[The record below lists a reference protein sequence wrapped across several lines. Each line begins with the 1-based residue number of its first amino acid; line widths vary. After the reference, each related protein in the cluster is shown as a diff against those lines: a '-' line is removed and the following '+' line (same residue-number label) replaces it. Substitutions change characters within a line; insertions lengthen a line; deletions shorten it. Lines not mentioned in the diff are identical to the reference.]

1 MKLNY
6 IKMGSGRPLLILHGL
21 FGSLDNWKSLGNKFA
36 EDFEVYLIDQRNH
49 GKSPHSDVMNYQAM
63 ASDLEEFVHDHFL
76 RGVFVLGHS
85 MGGKTVM
92 NFAQHCDL
100 VDKIV
105 IADIAPRA
113 YEPHHNNL
121 VRAMEKIDLSKVNER
136 TEVDDLLKSDI
147 PTPSIRQFLMKN
159 LYWKEKGKLDWKI
172 NLPVLKK
179 NMLTIAGEIEDQ
191 VVDTPTLFIRAES
204 SPYISE
210 TDYPAIKAQFPNS
223 EIVLMPKVGH
233 WLHAENPQ
241 LFYDL
246 VKGFLKDE

>member
-1 MKLNY
+1 
-6 IKMGSGRPLLILHGL
+6 MGSGRPLLILHGL

-49 GKSPHSDVMNYQAM
+49 GKSPHSDAMDYQVMAQ
-63 ASDLEEFVHDHFL
+63 DLVEFVNDHFL
-76 RGVFVLGHS
+76 RGIYVLGHS

-121 VRAMEKIDLSKVNER
+121 VKAMENIDLTLINER
-136 TEVDDLLKSDI
+136 GEVDELLKKDV
-147 PTPSIRQFLMKN
+147 SILSVRQFLLKN
-159 LYWKEKGKLDWKI
+159 LYWKEKGVLDWKI

-179 NMLTIAGEIEDQ
+179 NMITIAGEIEDQ
-191 VVDTPTLFIRAES
+191 EVTTPTLFIRGEL
-204 SPYISE
+204 SPYISDE
-210 TDYPAIKAQFPNS
+210 DYPEIKKQFPNS
-223 EIVLMPKVGH
+223 EIVLMPQVGH
-233 WLHAENPQ
+233 WLHAENPK
-241 LFYDL
+241 LFYNL
-246 VKGFLKDE
+246 VIDFLKRD